1 MSICMTKYDKA
12 KYIPQYV
19 QDVIDEWNPVG
30 SRETCNPPPMDTDQD
45 MLLLTMDEDRF
56 CILLEELKCN
66 GWFRQTGEGYD
77 EMMAEFFSFKKEHE
91 DGTLVNFIVTD
102 KKEFYE
108 KFLEA
113 SHSCKEKNLLNKK
126 DRITEFE
133 KFLPRK
139 KRLSWSEMYAQKAS
153 QQDKVAKLQS
163 KAQFNWNAY
172 THFFTA
178 SAGGGSG
185 SYPPPPPQPVT
196 GTGGSVMLHDSVCYG
211 VDPVV
216 IFEDDLHAP
225 SNTI

>member
-77 EMMAEFFSFKKEHE
+77 EMMAEFFSFKKQHE

-102 KKEFYE
+102 KKDFYE

-133 KFLPRK
+133 KFLPKK
-139 KRLSWSEMYAQKAS
+139 KRLSWSEVFA
-153 QQDKVAKLQS
+153 KVQTGKWVN
-163 KAQFNWNAY
+163 KEVITKGPY
-172 THFFTA
+172 TGGIWADYPGSFTA
-178 SAGGGSG
+178 SAGGG
-185 SYPPPPPQPVT
+185 YPPPPPPMPD
-196 GTGGSVMLHDSVCYG
+196 GSVIHDSVYCN
-211 VDPVV
+211 PVSM
-216 IFEDDLHAP
+216 FDEDIADAP
-225 SNTI
+225 SNNS